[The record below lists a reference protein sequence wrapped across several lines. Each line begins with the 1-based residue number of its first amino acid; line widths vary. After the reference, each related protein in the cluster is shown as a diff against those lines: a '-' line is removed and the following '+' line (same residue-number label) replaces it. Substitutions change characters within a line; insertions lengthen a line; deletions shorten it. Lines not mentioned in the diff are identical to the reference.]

1 MRTCSGGVT
10 VASGLDRHAGL
21 GTMCR
26 ISVAGGGS
34 GQLGAA
40 ASMLAEVVGFGAD
53 GITLLPLHRP
63 EAYARAPE

>member
-1 MRTCSGGVT
+1 
-10 VASGLDRHAGL
+10 
-21 GTMCR
+21 MCR